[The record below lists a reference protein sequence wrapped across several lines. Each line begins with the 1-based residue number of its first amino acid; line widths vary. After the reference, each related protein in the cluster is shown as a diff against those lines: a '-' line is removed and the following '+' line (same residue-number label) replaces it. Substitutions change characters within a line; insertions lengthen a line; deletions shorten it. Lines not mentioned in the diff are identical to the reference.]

1 MRSGRLELRP
11 VAALGNWTPRGEA
24 AARAH
29 EAAERK
35 ATPVRTIAELSTD
48 DLRVAGD
55 TIETVIDL
63 RAYLPT
69 DRTLIMLAGRFRDDI
84 REELGVPPLEP
95 ACRGLERKRLDDLSD
110 EELDKLAKA
119 VTALVGR
126 FRVFIDD
133 PELATQLGDLNARLC
148 IRLYARAT
156 AEEARVS

>member
-1 MRSGRLELRP
+1 
-11 VAALGNWTPRGEA
+11 
-24 AARAH
+24 
-29 EAAERK
+29 
-35 ATPVRTIAELSTD
+35 VRTIAELSTD

-55 TIETVIDL
+55 AIETVIDL

-69 DRTLIMLAGRFRDDI
+69 DGTLIMLAGRFRDDI
-84 REELGVPPLEP
+84 REELGVPPLKP
-95 ACRGLERKRLDDLSD
+95 AGRGPERKHLDDLGD
-110 EELDKLAKA
+110 EELDRLATA
-119 VTALVGR
+119 VSTLVGR